1 MYILS
6 FEPGAYR
13 IFKKFSIELKEV
25 VLNKASLLQANP
37 LAGEPLQ
44 GKHRKYRS
52 LHFGYKGVQYRIV
65 YQVLPEHQKVVI
77 QLADKRENIYK
88 RLEEMG
94 I

>member
-1 MYILS
+1 MYTLS

-13 IFKKFSIELKEV
+13 IFKKFGTELKKV
-25 VLNKASLLQANP
+25 IFDKASILMQNP
-37 LAGEPLQ
+37 LFGEPLQ

-65 YQVLPEHQKVVI
+65 YQVVSDQQKAVI